1 VACHFPLINEFY
13 ILFPECLKN
22 MTIEDHY
29 GEAVEFIKK
38 LFLDVRI
45 PFWHFLG
52 IKCFNGIF
60 R

>member
-1 VACHFPLINEFY
+1 
-13 ILFPECLKN
+13 
-22 MTIEDHY
+22 
-29 GEAVEFIKK
+29 VEFIKK

-60 R
+60 RWRTRKAIGTFTRMSQMQLTQRILVGF